1 MAAEPSAVP
10 LEFLQHNPESCGNL
24 FAYVFERSLTLLKKN
39 ALLGLIIPHS
49 LAATYRM
56 APLQKALIDKMNG
69 AYSYFSRRPGKL
81 FEGAD
86 QCLCICIG
94 SFKKAEILYAAENIS
109 TTYQRWYTEER
120 ANLFGKINYFPLQLG
135 RTWKQFHVLPK
146 LGESV
151 EHKILEKISK
161 QKPLSSFMVN
171 VGKEFYCHRIARYF
185 IKSTNFI
192 PYFCSERD
200 GVKRSDDFKVYYV
213 TDALSSILAVA
224 VLNSSLF
231 YWFWRVMFDG
241 YHCGKDNIGAFPF
254 EPTSVSAEL
263 AQQFENLVAQLMD
276 SFVANSARKTVRY
289 KGSGIVEYDE
299 FNVKYSKLIIDEIDR
314 VLAKHYGFTDEELDF
329 IINYDIKY
337 RLGRDSANEE
347 EE

>member
-1 MAAEPSAVP
+1 M
-10 LEFLQHNPESCGNL
+10 QHNPESCGNL